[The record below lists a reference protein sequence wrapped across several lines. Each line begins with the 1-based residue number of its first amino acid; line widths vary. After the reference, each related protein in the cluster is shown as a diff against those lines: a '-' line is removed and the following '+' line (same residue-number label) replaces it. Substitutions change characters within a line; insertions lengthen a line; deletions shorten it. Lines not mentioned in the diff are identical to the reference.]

1 MFVFLVCWVYNDKDI
16 LASCC
21 VCGCVWC
28 VLWLCLVC
36 YGCICGIVGYPVLC
50 VCVFGVLGV

>member
-1 MFVFLVCWVYNDKDI
+1 MFCGYIWCVVWLCLVC
-16 LASCC
+16 
-21 VCGCVWC
+21 
-28 VLWLCLVC
+28 LWLCLVC